1 MPGRKI
7 IFILTCFLLWAGV
20 TRGQSRGNYE
30 YTTQKVFGITKANNS
45 GLIGGFMFKYT
56 VQLKKENSFH
66 GGGIEIVNI
75 KHPQEQKYVSSTGN
89 SYIWAKE
96 NYLYS
101 IRLSYY
107 REKVLFKKA
116 AQQGVQVSIL
126 GALGPTIG
134 LESPYYIE
142 LRAGTATI
150 KVPYDHTNP
159 DHYWTNIVG
168 TGNVLQGLGESSVV
182 PGLNAK
188 IGVAFEF
195 GAFKTN
201 VIGIEVG
208 FQADWFSRVILI
220 IPTTENYSFFPNAYL
235 TFFFGSRK

>member
-1 MPGRKI
+1 MRYKSII
-7 IFILTCFLLWAGV
+7 IFIFLYMPTCILM
-20 TRGQSRGNYE
+20 GQGRGNYD
-30 YTTQKVFGITKANNS
+30 YTTQKIWGITKATNS
-45 GLIGGFMFKYT
+45 GLIGGFLFKYT
-56 VQLKKENSFH
+56 TQLKKENSFH

-75 KHPQEQKYVSSTGN
+75 KHPQEQKYVSGTGN

-116 AQQGVQVSIL
+116 QQQGVQVSL
-126 GALGPTIG
+126 VGALGPTIG

-142 LRAGTATI
+142 LRAGPGTI

-159 DHYWTNIVG
+159 NHYWTNIIG
-168 TGNVLQGLGESSVV
+168 TGNILQGLGESSVV
-182 PGLNAK
+182 PGLNIKVA
-188 IGVAFEF
+188 VAFEF
-195 GAFKTN
+195 GAFRSN
-201 VIGIEVG
+201 VVGIEVG
-208 FQADWFSRVILI
+208 FQADWFTRKIMI
-220 IPTTENYSFFPNAYL
+220 IPTTENYSFFPSAYL

>member
-1 MPGRKI
+1 MFWYKSI
-7 IFILTCFLLWAGV
+7 YILVGLLFWV
-20 TRGQSRGNYE
+20 ELSCGQSRGDYE
-30 YTTQKVFGITKANNS
+30 YTSQTIWGITKATNS

-75 KHPQEQKYVSSTGN
+75 KHPQEQKYVTSTGN
-89 SYIWAKE
+89 SYVWDKE

-107 REKVLFKKA
+107 RERVLFKKA
-116 AQQGVQVSIL
+116 SQQGVQVSIL

-134 LESPYYIE
+134 LQSPYYIE
-142 LRAGTATI
+142 VRAGKTTL
-150 KVPYDHTNP
+150 KVPYDPNNP
-159 DHYWTNIVG
+159 NHYWTNIIG
-168 TGNVLQGLGESSVV
+168 SGNVLQGLGKSTVV
-182 PGLNAK
+182 PGLNVK
-188 IGVAFEF
+188 IGVGFEF

-201 VIGIEVG
+201 VVGIEIG
-208 FQADWFSRVILI
+208 FQADWLTQTI
-220 IPTTENYSFFPNAYL
+220 IIMANTENYNFFPSAYL